1 VIKRF
6 FASLHLDTWHKKKLA
21 YTCGYEVKVKVVKKV
36 AAPFQ
41 TTSFDILFESDIDMN
56 RCILEAAMDLNIV
69 QVTWQ
74 LVYY

>member
-1 VIKRF
+1 
-6 FASLHLDTWHKKKLA
+6 
-21 YTCGYEVKVKVVKKV
+21 VVKKV